1 MRHVLFIGV
10 SVLAGC
16 GGPQRS
22 VMTALTPV
30 PLDSGITAWGAV
42 SIEVRGVKAELVEAG
57 QVTLTKRDVPRQASQ
72 TAPIGQRFDSVVPG
86 PYEVRVQVV
95 GYIPA
100 SASADVR
107 GGERLRFR
115 AHLRR
120 NRVQLTEVAD

>member
-1 MRHVLFIGV
+1 MRQVLLIGI

-22 VMTALTPV
+22 EMTALTPV
-30 PLDSGITAWGAV
+30 PLDAGITAWGAV
-42 SIEVRGVKAELVEAG
+42 SIEVQGVKQELLEAG

-72 TAPIGQRFDSVVPG
+72 TAPLGQRFDSVVPG

-95 GYIPA
+95 GYMPA
-100 SASADVR
+100 SAFAEVR

-120 NRVQLTEVAD
+120 SRVQVTEVAD